1 MGGSEWSEKKVSK
14 QRDSLRKHVAMGNGS
29 GISSFQAHRKKRKK
43 HVVGRE
49 REVQER
55 RHYELETY

>member
-1 MGGSEWSEKKVSK
+1 MGGSKWSEKKVSE

-29 GISSFQAHRKKRKK
+29 GISSFRAHRKKRKK

-49 REVQER
+49 RGPGVQV
-55 RHYELETY
+55 